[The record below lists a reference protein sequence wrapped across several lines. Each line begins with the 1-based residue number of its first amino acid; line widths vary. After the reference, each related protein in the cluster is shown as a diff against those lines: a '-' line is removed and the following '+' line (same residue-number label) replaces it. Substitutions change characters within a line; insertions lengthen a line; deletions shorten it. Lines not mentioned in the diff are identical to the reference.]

1 MHCRSEPHQ
10 EGVPTSSPRRGTP
23 PHVDA
28 SGWFRTAP
36 AAPGHRG
43 ELDPTEIVGDGLR
56 AACMWCHGLGG
67 AHGRVALVAKLSRR
81 DDDPMPTT
89 ERTSRWSGTR
99 SWSVSSRRR
108 ARDDLGV
115 SGSMGRCPPD
125 YDPAAGTG
133 HHPTRRISRRPR
145 PGRISPPEGGE
156 PEAGERGD
164 DHLER
169 LGRVAAVGARVARGS
184 MTLAQCQNVQGQ
196 PWRGPNQPP
205 DRRRAIHH
213 LQDRQRPRLK
223 DPGQARGRRS
233 RRGGRDRPPARSG
246 RVMTTRR
253 AWLRF
258 LGVAT
263 DAADQSATSSVTSRW
278 QRRPRHPTDLATR
291 CSPGRVDASPRSN
304 ALYDRCAAAI
314 CARE

>member
-56 AACMWCHGLGG
+56 AACVWCHGLGG

-169 LGRVAAVGARVARGS
+169 LGRVAAVGARVGQGVDDLGPVPERPGPAVARAEPTARS
-184 MTLAQCQNVQGQ
+184 AKSDSS
-196 PWRGPNQPP
+196 PP
-205 DRRRAIHH
+205 
-213 LQDRQRPRLK
+213 
-223 DPGQARGRRS
+223 
-233 RRGGRDRPPARSG
+233 RPPASTSQGSWPSSGSPVAARRPRSPTG
-246 RVMTTRR
+246 SVWTSNDH
-253 AWLRF
+253 AS
-258 LGVAT
+258 GVAT
-263 DAADQSATSSVTSRW
+263 LP
-278 QRRPRHPTDLATR
+278 RRGNG
-291 CSPGRVDASPRSN
+291 CG
-304 ALYDRCAAAI
+304 
-314 CARE
+314 